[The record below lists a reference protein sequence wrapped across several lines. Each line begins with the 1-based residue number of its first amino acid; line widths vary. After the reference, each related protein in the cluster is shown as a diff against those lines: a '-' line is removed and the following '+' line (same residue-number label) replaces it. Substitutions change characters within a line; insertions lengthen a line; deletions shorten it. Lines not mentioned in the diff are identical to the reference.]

1 MNRTWLRKMI
11 WSYLPIFCFI
21 FSFLFFVF
29 FQTLVEQNN
38 RNTKESSQVFVNQ
51 LLQSVDVSLRS
62 LDNMLIREMVSS
74 KLLTDFF
81 QERGKDNVFLNY
93 QVVNRM
99 LELKQALPI
108 IDSYYLVRN
117 KDGIVFSGTTT
128 KMDAFSD
135 IDFIRSQQQGKMS
148 YTSMWST
155 FRTYREFSNLQP
167 KEVISLVHNVAITNG
182 ADGMIVVNIS
192 LASLR
197 NMLGEM
203 YDPERAFVQ
212 LYDNG
217 GNPLFHAKGEP
228 DRRRVL
234 ASQTSSYTGWTA
246 ESGVTNGK
254 TVAAISG
261 ISSVWLMLGLLV
273 FVAGG
278 VSIVYITRK
287 NYKPIA
293 DLVFRIQ
300 DQFGTGK
307 PALGRLAVDEFTFIE
322 TAINN
327 FAEQTK
333 VFQQENQRTAARKQK
348 ALFRELLS
356 DSGFQE
362 GGHAESGLQESGHA
376 GSGRKEGGYAPSI
389 VSSGLPLH
397 DRLQV
402 FVIEIDHPEHAFGRY
417 KSRDQ
422 SLFKFVISS
431 AAHEMFTMH
440 QQMSVWLEWTAPLQ
454 LTGIL
459 FMTGEDEEAAAAADT
474 AQRLTAWVHAH
485 LAFSV
490 TIGLGEAV
498 EAGSGAGG
506 ESGAVAGGMAGR
518 GTREGIGTGAGEGAE
533 VRAGAGAE
541 ARVRAGEGAG
551 AEARVRA
558 GEGAGAGAGAEAR
571 VRAGEGTGAGTSNR
585 QALTALTFK
594 AALGHN
600 RVIAYKETQQA
611 TAKETNKHLQ
621 AIHRLIQQLR
631 LHDSDWKDG
640 FDDFFKGMR
649 SCFLPKN
656 EIAGLCR
663 YFVDHLDLQLSQASK
678 EYYDVWMNDTSPPL
692 QQAIEEFDTLDE
704 LQLLFGATLARNAEQ
719 MALLASHRQHHQLLQ
734 EIRDYIGQDYANS
747 ELSLEYLGDKFG
759 ISAKYISQLFK
770 EEFGE
775 NFLDYLSQ
783 LRIMEAKKRLL
794 EQPDSIQEV
803 GERVGYVN
811 AATFRRVFRK
821 VEGVSPVD
829 YRKRHAM

>member
-1 MNRTWLRKMI
+1 M
-11 WSYLPIFCFI
+11 
-21 FSFLFFVF
+21 
-29 FQTLVEQNN
+29 
-38 RNTKESSQVFVNQ
+38 FVNQ

-62 LDNMLIREMVSS
+62 LDNMMIREMLLSS
-74 KLLTDFF
+74 RLLTDFF

-93 QVVNRM
+93 QVVNQM
-99 LELKQALPI
+99 QQLKLAMPI

-117 KDGIVFSGTTT
+117 NDGTVFSGTSTP
-128 KMDAFSD
+128 MNAFPD
-135 IDFIRSQQQGKMS
+135 IAFIRGQQAGKLS
-148 YTSMWST
+148 YVSTWSS
-155 FRTYREFSNLQP
+155 FRSYREFTNQKP
-167 KEVISLVHNVAITNG
+167 KDVISLVHNVAIGDGT
-182 ADGMIVVNIS
+182 DGMIVVNIS

-197 NMLGEM
+197 DMLGEM
-203 YDPERAFVQ
+203 YDPERVFVQ
-212 LYDNG
+212 LYDND
-217 GNPLFHAKGEP
+217 GNPLFNP
-228 DRRRVL
+228 DDMPSKRRVL
-234 ASQTSSYTGWTA
+234 ASQSSSYTGWTA
-246 ESGVTNGK
+246 ESGAADGT

-261 ISSVWLMLGLLV
+261 VSSIWLMLGLLV

-300 DQFGTGK
+300 DQFGADK

-333 VFQQENQRTAARKQK
+333 LFQQESQKTAARRQK
-348 ALFRELLS
+348 ALFRELL
-356 DSGFQE
+356 
-362 GGHAESGLQESGHA
+362 QESGEHA
-376 GSGRKEGGYAPSI
+376 EGVHAEGIEP
-389 VSSGLPLH
+389 SGLPVH
-397 DRLQV
+397 DRLQT
-402 FVIEIDHPEHAFGRY
+402 FVVEIDHPEQVFSRY

-431 AAHEMFTMH
+431 AVHEMFKA
-440 QQMSVWLEWTAPLQ
+440 QRQVPLWLEWTTPLQ
-454 LTGIL
+454 LTGIVFL
-459 FMTGEDEEAAAAADT
+459 TDEDEAENEHEAEGIAAATAARIT
-474 AQRLTAWVHAH
+474 SWVDQH

-490 TIGLGEAV
+490 TVGLGEPI
-498 EAGSGAGG
+498 ESGAGFG
-506 ESGAVAGGMAGR
+506 PAADSSLP
-518 GTREGIGTGAGEGAE
+518 
-533 VRAGAGAE
+533 AGAG
-541 ARVRAGEGAG
+541 V
-551 AEARVRA
+551 
-558 GEGAGAGAGAEAR
+558 
-571 VRAGEGTGAGTSNR
+571 SNR
-585 QALTALTFK
+585 QALEALTFK
-594 AALGHN
+594 ATLGYN
-600 RVIAYKETQQA
+600 RVIAYRDTQQA

-631 LHDSDWKDG
+631 LQDAEWQEG
-640 FDDFFKGMR
+640 FEAFFRGMR
-649 SCFLPKN
+649 GSLLPKS

-663 YFVDHLDLQLSQASK
+663 YFVDHSDLQLSQASK
-678 EYYDVWMNDTSPPL
+678 EYYDAWMQYASAPL
-692 QQAIEEFDTLDE
+692 RQAIEEFETLDE
-704 LQLLFGATLARNAEQ
+704 LQRRFGEALARNAEQ
-719 MALLASHRQHHQLLQ
+719 MAALANHRQHHQLLQ

-747 ELSLEYLGDKFG
+747 ELSLEFLGDKFG

-821 VEGVSPVD
+821 VEGISPVD